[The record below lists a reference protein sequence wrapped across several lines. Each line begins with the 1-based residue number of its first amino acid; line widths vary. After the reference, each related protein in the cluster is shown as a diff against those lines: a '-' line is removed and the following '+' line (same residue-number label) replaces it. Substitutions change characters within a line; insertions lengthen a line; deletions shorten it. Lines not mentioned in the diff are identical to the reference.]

1 MKTTIEALKTFWRDD
16 DGLEMIEYAVLA
28 ALIIVVIAA
37 AIPTVT
43 GKVLTTLTSVG
54 TSL

>member
-1 MKTTIEALKTFWRDD
+1 MKTKIEALKTFWRDD

-37 AIPTVT
+37 AIPAVT
-43 GKVLTTLTSVG
+43 TAVKTTLTSVT

>member
-1 MKTTIEALKTFWRDD
+1 MNILIEALKKFWCEE

-37 AIPTVT
+37 FIPGVTAAVQGAFANVTAAI
-43 GKVLTTLTSVG
+43 
-54 TSL
+54 